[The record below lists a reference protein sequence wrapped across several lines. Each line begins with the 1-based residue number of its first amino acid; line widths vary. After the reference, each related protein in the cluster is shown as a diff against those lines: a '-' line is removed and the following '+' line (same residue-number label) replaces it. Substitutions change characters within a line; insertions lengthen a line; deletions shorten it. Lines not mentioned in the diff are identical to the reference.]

1 MNSGFAMTNN
11 NKTNDL
17 SRRYLLALRRH
28 LKQGPRAS
36 VQPAERL
43 GRQALSAGV
52 GTLALA
58 RIHERAVIA
67 LLTSN
72 PSTKPGPRM
81 VRQAAV
87 FFVQML
93 APIEKTRRAAVAS
106 DGHLN
111 RMNVALSLRTAA
123 LAAANRRL
131 KQEIVQRQVVEK
143 ALKRSER
150 HHSQLLKQSRLMQ
163 EQLRR
168 LSHRILSAQEKERR
182 DISRELHDE
191 VGQSLTGINL
201 TLATLKR
208 ESAVNIRDIGR
219 RIATAERLVEKS
231 LKALR
236 RFVRELR
243 PPILDDLGL
252 IPALHSHL
260 KEFARRTQVRI
271 RFKAFAAVEKFD
283 NEKRTVLYR
292 VAQEALTNVAKHAK
306 ATRVSVS
313 LTSLPGAIR
322 MEIHD
327 NGKSFQVQRAFF
339 GRRRTR
345 FGLIGMRERVE
356 MVRGSFTVE
365 SARGK
370 GTTVRAEIPFN
381 HEGQG

>member
-1 MNSGFAMTNN
+1 MNSGFAMTNS

-17 SRRYLLALRRH
+17 SHRYLRALRKH
-28 LKQGPRAS
+28 LEQGPRAS
-36 VQPAERL
+36 VRPAERL
-43 GRQALSAGV
+43 RHQALSAGV

-58 RIHERAVIA
+58 RIHERAVKA
-67 LLTSN
+67 LQATN
-72 PSTKPGPRM
+72 HSTGRGLKM
-81 VRQAAV
+81 VRQADD
-87 FFVQML
+87 FFVRTL
-93 APIEKTRRAAVAS
+93 APIEKRRRAAVAS

-111 RMNVALSLRTAA
+111 RMNVALSLRSAA

-131 KQEIVQRQVVEK
+131 KQEIVRRQVVEK

-150 HHSQLLKQSRLMQ
+150 HYNQLLEQSRLMQ

-182 DISRELHDE
+182 DISRDLHDE

-208 ESAVNIRDIGR
+208 ESAINTRDIGR

-260 KEFARRTQVRI
+260 KEFTRRTQVRI
-271 RFKAFAAVEKFD
+271 RFKAVAAVEQFD

-292 VAQEALTNVAKHAK
+292 VAQEALTNIAKHAQ

-313 LTSLPGAIR
+313 ITSLPGAIR

-327 NGKSFQVQRAFF
+327 NGKSFQIQRAFF
-339 GRRRTR
+339 GKRRMR
-345 FGLIGMRERVE
+345 FGLLGMRERVE
-356 MVRGSFTVE
+356 MVRGIFAVE

>member
-1 MNSGFAMTNN
+1 
-11 NKTNDL
+11 
-17 SRRYLLALRRH
+17 
-28 LKQGPRAS
+28 
-36 VQPAERL
+36 
-43 GRQALSAGV
+43 
-52 GTLALA
+52 
-58 RIHERAVIA
+58 
-67 LLTSN
+67 
-72 PSTKPGPRM
+72 M
-81 VRQAAV
+81 VRQADD
-87 FFVQML
+87 FFVRTL
-93 APIEKTRRAAVAS
+93 APIEKRRRAAVAS

-111 RMNVALSLRTAA
+111 RMNVALSLRSAA

-131 KQEIVQRQVVEK
+131 KQEIVRRQVVEK

-150 HHSQLLKQSRLMQ
+150 HYNQLLEQSRLMQ

-182 DISRELHDE
+182 DISRDLHDE

-208 ESAVNIRDIGR
+208 ESAINTRDIGR

-260 KEFARRTQVRI
+260 KEFTRRTQVRI
-271 RFKAFAAVEKFD
+271 RFKAVAAVEQFD

-292 VAQEALTNVAKHAK
+292 VAQEALTNIAKHAQ

-313 LTSLPGAIR
+313 ITSLPGAIR

-327 NGKSFQVQRAFF
+327 NGKSFQIQRAFF
-339 GRRRTR
+339 GKRRMR
-345 FGLIGMRERVE
+345 FGLLGMRERVE
-356 MVRGSFTVE
+356 MVRGIFAVE